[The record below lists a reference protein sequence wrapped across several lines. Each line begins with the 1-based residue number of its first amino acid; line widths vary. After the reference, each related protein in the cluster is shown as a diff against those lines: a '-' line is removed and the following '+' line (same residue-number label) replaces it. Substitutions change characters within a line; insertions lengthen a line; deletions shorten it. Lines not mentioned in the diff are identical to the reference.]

1 MNKKIKDISTFII
14 TILFFICL
22 LLVIN
27 FIPQGVIKNNI
38 IESVENIKTYEEYN
52 LSKLPQIRTNNLEEL
67 YILEVLY
74 YHNSSDNINSTLVA
88 NYNQI
93 RKNDTDYISTVKNMM
108 NINSGL
114 DSYGQYWNGMNIILR
129 PLFILFSLTQIKII
143 LGIILLLLSGLYIY
157 MCEKNNLR
165 RLWISY
171 IISAIMTGVFFTPI
185 SLEYIWTFLVMIIGA
200 NLILLIKKD
209 TPSLFII
216 FGVAT
221 AFFTHHTNA
230 LIIFM
235 VMLLTYFEK
244 YKTNEN
250 FKKCII
256 SIFGLFIRWMTSFV
270 ITIALKWIITT
281 LCCNVNLNLI
291 NEHKLDLS
299 TFQLVFNSIYL
310 NVSRLLPLNPTN
322 SSTANMIIF
331 FVVVLVYM
339 YFLYIYKTKNINHK
353 KVTLYLYVAFLP
365 IINLILDYNYF
376 YIYNFSTYRIFLGT
390 IMCTILIAFEMSG
403 FCNSKDNTVSNTVNK

>member
-1 MNKKIKDISTFII
+1 MNEKIKDISTFII
-14 TILFFICL
+14 SILFFICL
-22 LLVIN
+22 LLIIN
-27 FIPQGVIKNNI
+27 FIPQSLIKDNI
-38 IESVENIKTYEEYN
+38 IKSVQNIKTYEEYELN
-52 LSKLPQIRTNNLEEL
+52 KLPQIRTNNLEEL
-67 YILEVLY
+67 YMIEVLY
-74 YHNSSDNINSTLVA
+74 YHNSSDNINSTLSA

-93 RKNDTDYISTVKNMM
+93 RKNDTDYISTVQNMM

-143 LGIILLLLSGLYIY
+143 LGIFLFLLIGLYIY
-157 MCEKNNLR
+157 LCEKNNLR

-171 IISAIMTGVFFTPI
+171 IIGAIMTGVFLTPI
-185 SLEYIWTFLVMIIGA
+185 SLEYIWTFLVMMVGA

-209 TPSLFII
+209 MPSLFVI
-216 FGVAT
+216 FGVTT

-256 SIFGLFIRWMTSFV
+256 SIFKLFIKWMISFV
-270 ITIALKWIITT
+270 LTIALKWILTSIF
-281 LCCNVNLNLI
+281 CNVNLDLI

-310 NVSRLLPLNPTN
+310 NISRLYPLNPNN

-331 FVVVLVYM
+331 IVVIVVYM
-339 YFLYIYKTKNINHK
+339 YFLYIYKTKNINRK
-353 KVTLYLYVAFLP
+353 KITLYSYVAFLP
-365 IINLILDYNYF
+365 IINLIIDYNYF
-376 YIYNFSTYRIFLGT
+376 YIYSFSTYRIFLGT
-390 IMCTILIAFEMSG
+390 IMCAILIAFEMSG
-403 FCNSKDNTVSNTVNK
+403 FCKSKDNAVSNTVTK